1 MDPDQASPFVHDYQT
16 ALQEF
21 REIRRNHTR
30 KSVHGQEY
38 VLVDNVT
45 KDLRRRSPSCSVDR
59 YSDDL
64 DRLGKTAYLRH
75 DSRPPKV
82 RTQEYQGHLPIFYT
96 LLEIEAPSLIDQF
109 RTHKD
114 LEQLPIALSAL
125 KKNIEAPRDI
135 PNFHNMFYERQFAW
149 CPIRF
154 EMEMG
159 RLYDYKEISP
169 FTRKEPIKPY
179 RDGKG
184 PLINTATLYDIEI
197 PEELVEAKLQ
207 KQMPSARISRQE
219 TLSDEG
225 TGSNAGWK
233 YRFALKQFKPD
244 KQDHFTNEM
253 EMFRNLK
260 NQDGMI
266 QYVGWFRNFEP
277 DGHGGQQMYYN
288 IVLELA
294 EFDFYTAIRM
304 ESPPTSVDEISGFWA
319 TMSEISGALASIHY
333 VIIDGNPYLTWHGD
347 IKPENILRVNDRF
360 KLADPGEAS
369 MLLKSSNTAS
379 PQKAKALG
387 GTRSYAAPEKA
398 AYLDGTSEQMPHV
411 PQTRTQ
417 GVLIYNQLRQQAIFN
432 KTGSKSDAFH
442 DGITVLKEV
451 CYWHQYLRET
461 ARQNDAYS
469 GAVLDM
475 VDQHMLIDGDS
486 RWSAKRVFN
495 EFSKI
500 MSIKAPK
507 SKVSQE
513 LQRLLD
519 NIDLQVEVNYDHH
532 SGIIRP
538 DPENLSKRIVPIPGP
553 DPPDANIEFESWNQ
567 LLEQKI
573 LPVAQRSQNRT
584 GSPSQSRSQSFSFD
598 ARPRLRTDL
607 QQLSSAGDMPEFTTQ
622 DSGITNNP
630 GTWESSNQS
639 SSEKPNES
647 SGGAPTRDPMTVWTV
662 RDELERNAMSWKP
675 SLSSFSALVGKSQVS
690 IRGKA
695 TSNKETE
702 KLDSRLKQEFKG
714 RDIVFLVDNGT
725 TMKHHWKQATD
736 LLEVLVWR
744 SLGYDDNG
752 VEIRFT
758 DPDTSSKAK
767 VKESRSQTVRQFTEA
782 MKLATPNTSNRIKT
796 NILPALE
803 RIVNDYTTGMTSAKS
818 KPRKKSI
825 IVLTDGIWEG
835 MNIEYTLDVH
845 LKSTF
850 QVLRDLHGDLP
861 YITAGYSGDRE
872 DISVIRPITIQ
883 FVQFGNDPNATAR
896 LRRLDDDMKR
906 YGCP

>member
-1 MDPDQASPFVHDYQT
+1 
-16 ALQEF
+16 
-21 REIRRNHTR
+21 
-30 KSVHGQEY
+30 
-38 VLVDNVT
+38 
-45 KDLRRRSPSCSVDR
+45 
-59 YSDDL
+59 
-64 DRLGKTAYLRH
+64 
-75 DSRPPKV
+75 
-82 RTQEYQGHLPIFYT
+82 
-96 LLEIEAPSLIDQF
+96 
-109 RTHKD
+109 
-114 LEQLPIALSAL
+114 
-125 KKNIEAPRDI
+125 
-135 PNFHNMFYERQFAW
+135 MFYERQFAW

-387 GTRSYAAPEKA
+387 GTRSY
-398 AYLDGTSEQMPHV
+398 
-411 PQTRTQ
+411 
-417 GVLIYNQLRQQAIFN
+417 
-432 KTGSKSDAFH
+432 
-442 DGITVLKEV
+442 EV

-584 GSPSQSRSQSFSFD
+584 GSPSQSR
-598 ARPRLRTDL
+598 R
-607 QQLSSAGDMPEFTTQ
+607 DMPEFTTQ